1 MGDPLSRRQD
11 QYANRAVEALETIAE
26 AFERITNRFEDSS
39 EISNGPNTEA
49 ETQRTE
55 VEPRGRYDELGIRG
69 VSTGSVA
76 IDHGTEPPEL
86 IVHAEEVR
94 HPAPGDGE
102 EPSHVIEL
110 PDGQAET

>member
-1 MGDPLSRRQD
+1 MADPLTRRQD

-26 AFERITNRFEDSS
+26 TFERIANTFEGSTESSSDSD
-39 EISNGPNTEA
+39 TEA
-49 ETQRTE
+49 GAQRTE
-55 VEPRGRYDELGIRG
+55 VEPRGRYDELGIEG

-86 IVHAEEVR
+86 IVHAKEVR

-110 PDGQAET
+110 PNGQAET